1 MDKRILRVNEIIK
14 EEVSRILLRDV
25 DFPPEVMITV
35 VQVDTS
41 EDMKYSK
48 IFINVLPSGK
58 KDELV
63 MKILNSNAG
72 RVQAMLIKHLNMRFV
87 PRISFVLDKAGAEVD
102 RLMGIFQKIEEEEN
116 KK

>member
-1 MDKRILRVNEIIK
+1 MIERNLRVNEVIK
-14 EEVSRILLRDV
+14 EEVSKILLKDV
-25 DFPPEVMITV
+25 DFPPSVMVTV
-35 VQVDTS
+35 VQVDTAA
-41 EDMKYSK
+41 DMKHSK
-48 IFINVLPSGK
+48 IFINILPSGK

-72 RVQAMLIKHLNMRFV
+72 RVQSMLIKNLNMRFV

-102 RLMGIFQKIEEEEN
+102 RLMGIFQKLEEEKN

>member
-1 MDKRILRVNEIIK
+1 MVERTLRVNEIIK
-14 EEVSRILLRDV
+14 EEVSKILLREV
-25 DFPPEVMITV
+25 DFPPEVMVTV

-41 EDMKYSK
+41 ADMKYSK
-48 IFINVLPSGK
+48 IFINILPSGR

-63 MKILNSNAG
+63 MKIVNSNAG

-87 PRISFVLDKAGAEVD
+87 PRISFVLDKSGAEAD
-102 RLMGIFQKIEEEEN
+102 RLIDIFKQLEEEKD